1 MKALKVLFVCVH
13 NSARS
18 QMAETYFNHF
28 TKGKWLAESAG
39 IEKGHLNPYVVQVMA
54 EDGFDIQN
62 NSLNK
67 VFDFFKEHRLYAYVV
82 TVCDEAQAQKCPI
95 FPGVR
100 EVLHWSVE
108 DPSTFVGTHED
119 ILAKTRLVREEIKK
133 QVQAFVHDL
142 KEKFPENF

>member
-1 MKALKVLFVCVH
+1 MKPLKVLFVCVH

-67 VFDFFKEHRLYAYVV
+67 VFDFLKTIACMLMSSQFVMRPKLRSVLYFLVFEKSS
-82 TVCDEAQAQKCPI
+82 T
-95 FPGVR
+95 GV
-100 EVLHWSVE
+100 WKI
-108 DPSTFVGTHED
+108 P
-119 ILAKTRLVREEIKK
+119 LAL
-133 QVQAFVHDL
+133 
-142 KEKFPENF
+142 